1 MKRLVIGTAGHIDHG
16 KTALVRALTGIDTD
30 RLSEEKRRGIT
41 IELGFAHLAL
51 PDGTVAGVV
60 DVPGHEK
67 FVKSMAAGAG
77 GVDLVLLVVAADEG
91 VMPQTREHL
100 DICRLLGVPRGLVA
114 VTKSDLLPGLGDDW
128 LPLLEQEIRAATAD
142 TFLEGAPIV
151 PVSAAT
157 GEGLDALRSALAA
170 AVAELP
176 ERPADGPLLLPIDR
190 AFSLKGFG
198 TIVTGTLL
206 SGQLAEGETVALCP
220 PSAGVDALR
229 ARGVQI
235 HGAPAARALAG
246 QRTAVNLPGIEP
258 AAIHRGQA
266 LVRAG
271 EVRPVRVLD
280 AEVTLLAA
288 ADRPLA
294 ARSRLLL
301 HVGTA
306 QVPAVVALLD
316 REELAPGA
324 TAFAQL
330 RLGDPVPALPGQRFI
345 LRGTA
350 ALEGRGR
357 TIAGGRI
364 LAVGGARRRRG
375 RPESMEQLARLSRGD
390 ADVRT
395 LTVLELA
402 GPAGLAVEP
411 LSGATGLGAKVLQ
424 GALERLSTKGE
435 AILFDRD
442 RRAWVAGPVVK
453 GLEARLLAALDAF
466 HAAHPLAAGIGRE
479 TLRAALPPVVDPRLF
494 QRMVARLGERGELVA
509 EGDHVRRRGHAAATG
524 TGAGA
529 TLKEAVARALAAGGL
544 TPPWAADLPGLVKA
558 SAADVAAVLKL
569 LAAEGRAVRTS
580 PELYFDASAVTA
592 LQGRL
597 VAFLRERREISTQ
610 EFKELVGASRKYA
623 IPLAEYFDR
632 ERITLRV
639 GERRLLRGEGRA

>member
-16 KTALVRALTGIDTD
+16 KTALVRALTGVDTD

-100 DICRLLGVPRGLVA
+100 DICRLLGVPRGVVA
-114 VTKSDLLPGLGDDW
+114 VTKADLLPALGADW
-128 LPLLEQEIRAATAD
+128 LPLLEQEIRAATVG
-142 TFLEGAPIV
+142 TFLEEAPIV
-151 PVSAAT
+151 PVSANS
-157 GEGLDALRSALAA
+157 GEGLDRLREALT
-170 AVAELP
+170 AVAAEVS

-198 TIVTGTLL
+198 TVVTGTLL
-206 SGQLAEGETVALCP
+206 SGQLAEGESVALCP
-220 PSAGVDALR
+220 PSPGVDALR
-229 ARGVQI
+229 ARTVQI

-246 QRTAVNLPGIEP
+246 QRTAVNVPGIEP
-258 AAIHRGQA
+258 SAIHRGQA

-271 EVRPVRVLD
+271 ELRPVRVLD

-288 ADRPLA
+288 AGRPLG

-316 REELAPGA
+316 RDELAPGA
-324 TAFAQL
+324 TAPVQV
-330 RLGDPVPALPGQRFI
+330 RLGEPVAALPGQRFI

-357 TIAGGRI
+357 TVAGGRI
-364 LAVGGARRRRG
+364 LAVGSPRRRRG
-375 RPESMEQLARLSRGD
+375 RPESLEQLGRLARGD
-390 ADVRT
+390 ADTRT
-395 LTVLELA
+395 LAVLEMA
-402 GPAGLAVEP
+402 GPAGIAVEP
-411 LSGATGLGAKVLQ
+411 LSGSTGLGAKVLQ

-442 RRAWVAGPVVK
+442 HRTWVAAPVAR
-453 GLEARLLAALDAF
+453 GLEVRLLAALDAF

-494 QRMVARLGERGELVA
+494 QRLLTRLAERGELVV
-509 EGDHVRRRGHAAATG
+509 EGDHVRRRGHAAAG
-524 TGAGA
+524 GGGGAS
-529 TLKEAVARALAAGGL
+529 LKDSVARALAAGGL

-580 PELYFDASAVTA
+580 PELWFDAGAVAA
-592 LQGRL
+592 LRDRL

-610 EFKELVGASRKYA
+610 EFKDLVGASRKYA

-632 ERITLRV
+632 ERVTLRV
-639 GERRLLRGEGRA
+639 GERRVLRGEGRP

>member
-1 MKRLVIGTAGHIDHG
+1 
-16 KTALVRALTGIDTD
+16 
-30 RLSEEKRRGIT
+30 
-41 IELGFAHLAL
+41 
-51 PDGTVAGVV
+51 
-60 DVPGHEK
+60 
-67 FVKSMAAGAG
+67 
-77 GVDLVLLVVAADEG
+77 
-91 VMPQTREHL
+91 
-100 DICRLLGVPRGLVA
+100 
-114 VTKSDLLPGLGDDW
+114 
-128 LPLLEQEIRAATAD
+128 
-142 TFLEGAPIV
+142 
-151 PVSAAT
+151 
-157 GEGLDALRSALAA
+157 
-170 AVAELP
+170 
-176 ERPADGPLLLPIDR
+176 
-190 AFSLKGFG
+190 
-198 TIVTGTLL
+198 
-206 SGQLAEGETVALCP
+206 
-220 PSAGVDALR
+220 
-229 ARGVQI
+229 
-235 HGAPAARALAG
+235 
-246 QRTAVNLPGIEP
+246 
-258 AAIHRGQA
+258 
-266 LVRAG
+266 
-271 EVRPVRVLD
+271 
-280 AEVTLLAA
+280 
-288 ADRPLA
+288 
-294 ARSRLLL
+294 LLL